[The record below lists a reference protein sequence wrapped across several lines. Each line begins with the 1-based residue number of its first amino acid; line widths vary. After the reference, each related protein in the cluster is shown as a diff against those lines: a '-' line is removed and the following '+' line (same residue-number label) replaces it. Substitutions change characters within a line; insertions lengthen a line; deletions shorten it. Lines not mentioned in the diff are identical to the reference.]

1 MLNHFLTAVQDK
13 MASGGEAHHT
23 NLGRVNG
30 IFRSLAPHFHHGF
43 PEIIQR
49 VWVVILRN
57 CHITEK
63 EISCAGVTVVE
74 DERREAGLGKSPGDF
89 RAFDLSG
96 KPVVASSWADDYSCA
111 IRVVWFGKKYR
122 QFAGV
127 RRKAEHQHCQQ
138 YKGDSSH
145 DSKWK

>member
-1 MLNHFLTAVQDK
+1 MLNHFLATVQDK

-74 DERREAGLGKSPGDF
+74 DERREAGICQFLRDF
-89 RAFDLSG
+89 RSLNLSG
-96 KPVVASSWADDYSCA
+96 KPIVTASGTDNHGGSVGLV
-111 IRVVWFGKKYR
+111 RFGE
-122 QFAGV
+122 
-127 RRKAEHQHCQQ
+127 EH
-138 YKGDSSH
+138 
-145 DSKWK
+145 

>member
-1 MLNHFLTAVQDK
+1 MLNHFLATVQDK

-23 NLGRVNG
+23 NLGSVNG

-57 CHITEK
+57 CHISEK

-74 DERREAGLGKSPGDF
+74 DERREAGICQFLRDF
-89 RAFDLSG
+89 RSLSLSG
-96 KPVVASSWADDYSCA
+96 KPIVTASGTDNHGGSVGLV
-111 IRVVWFGKKYR
+111 RFGE
-122 QFAGV
+122 
-127 RRKAEHQHCQQ
+127 EH
-138 YKGDSSH
+138 
-145 DSKWK
+145 

>member
-74 DERREAGLGKSPGDF
+74 DERREAGLSKFLCDF
-89 RAFDLSG
+89 RTLNFPG
-96 KPVVASSWADDYSCA
+96 KPIVTSSWADDYSCA
-111 IRVVWFGKKYR
+111 IGFVWFWKECC
-122 QFAGV
+122 QSAGI
-127 RRKAEHQHCQQ
+127 R
-138 YKGDSSH
+138 
-145 DSKWK
+145 